1 VTASEAAAT
10 APRARLAVFVVVG
23 ALTGIAPLSIDAY
36 IPGLPELTSDL
47 GTSTSTGQLTL
58 TAFLLGLAL
67 SQVVA
72 GSISD
77 NVGRRTPVLVGLLA
91 YVVSSVLCGLAPEI
105 WTLTFLRLVQ
115 GAAAGVGFV
124 IARAIVRDLY
134 TGSAGAR
141 VFAQLVL
148 ISGVAPVVAPII
160 GGQVLRFTSWR
171 GLFVLFALVSAA
183 ILAIANLVLVETLP
197 EHLRHEPGIRTKL
210 RVFRRL
216 LTDRS
221 FLPYALV
228 GSLGFAAMFSYIA
241 GAPFVLEDIHGL
253 TPQQFSLV
261 FAANAFGL
269 VAMSQISSRL
279 VERVGPSALLR
290 AGALLSAA
298 GGVIT
303 LLSVVLDAELA
314 VLLVGLWLMVSAI
327 GLIVPNSTAL
337 ALTHQGERAGS
348 ASALYGLGQFGLGAL
363 LAPLAGVA
371 GNHDALPMGITIA
384 TCGLGALAI
393 NRLWCREPPLEP
405 VLEPVP

>member
-1 VTASEAAAT
+1 MSES
-10 APRARLAVFVVVG
+10 PRAVATENRVAIFIVVG

-77 NVGRRTPVLVGLLA
+77 NVGRRTPVIAGLVA
-91 YVVSSVLCGLAPEI
+91 YVVSSLLCGLAPNI

-141 VFAQLVL
+141 VFARLVL

-171 GLFVLFALVSAA
+171 GLFVVFAVISSVILVV
-183 ILAIANLVLVETLP
+183 ANIVLVETLP
-197 EHLRHEPGIRTKL
+197 DHLRHEPGIRTKL

-216 LTDRS
+216 IFDRT

-253 TPQQFSLV
+253 SPQEFSV
-261 FAANAFGL
+261 AFAANAAGL
-269 VAMSQISSRL
+269 VALSQISGRY
-279 VERVGPSALLR
+279 VERVGPSVLLR
-290 AGALLSAA
+290 AGALMSAA
-298 GGVIT
+298 GGVVT
-303 LLSVVLDAELA
+303 LLSVVLDAGLTPLLA
-314 VLLVGLWLMVSAI
+314 GLWLMVSAI

-337 ALTHQGERAGS
+337 ALAHQGERAGS
-348 ASALYGLGQFGLGAL
+348 ASALYGLGQFGLGAV

-384 TCGLGALAI
+384 VCGLGALLI
-393 NRLWCREPPLEP
+393 YEVWCDRAPFEPALEP
-405 VLEPVP
+405 AP

>member
-1 VTASEAAAT
+1 LSDPEPAG
-10 APRARLAVFVVVG
+10 APHNRVAIFVVVG

-77 NVGRRTPVLVGLLA
+77 NVGRRTPVLAGLIA
-91 YVVSSVLCGLAPEI
+91 YVLSSLLCGLSPEI

-141 VFAQLVL
+141 MFARLVL

-171 GLFVLFALVSAA
+171 GLFVVFAVISAVILVV
-183 ILAIANLVLVETLP
+183 ANLVLVETLP
-197 EHLRHEPGIRTKL
+197 DHLRHEPGIRTKL

-216 LTDRS
+216 LGDRS

-253 TPQQFSLV
+253 SPQQFSLA
-261 FAANAFGL
+261 FAANAAGL
-269 VAMSQISSRL
+269 VALSQVSGRF
-279 VERVGPSALLR
+279 VERIGPSVLLR
-290 AGALLSAA
+290 SGALMSAA
-298 GGVIT
+298 GGVLT
-303 LLSVVLDAELA
+303 LLSVLLDAGLIP
-314 VLLVGLWLMVSAI
+314 LLVGLWLMVSAI

-337 ALTHQGERAGS
+337 ALAQQGERAGS
-348 ASALYGLGQFGLGAL
+348 ASALYGLGQFGLGAV

-371 GNHDALPMGITIA
+371 GNQNALPMAVTIA
-384 TCGLGALAI
+384 ACGIGALVI
-393 NRLWCREPPLEP
+393 NQVWCDQAPFEPALESAP
-405 VLEPVP
+405 

>member
-1 VTASEAAAT
+1 VSGPQRAAA
-10 APRARLAVFVVVG
+10 AQHRVAIFIVVG

-47 GTSTSTGQLTL
+47 GTSASTGQLTL

-77 NVGRRTPVLVGLLA
+77 NAGRRTPVLTGLLA
-91 YVVSSVLCGLAPEI
+91 YVVSSLLCGLSPEI

-141 VFAQLVL
+141 VFARLVL
-148 ISGVAPVVAPII
+148 ISGVAPVIAPII

-171 GLFVLFALVSAA
+171 GLFVVFAVISAV
-183 ILAIANLVLVETLP
+183 ILAVANIVLIETLP
-197 EHLRHEPGIRTKL
+197 GHLRHEPGIRTKL

-216 LTDRS
+216 LFDRT

-253 TPQQFSLV
+253 SPQQFSLA
-261 FAANAFGL
+261 FALNTLGL
-269 VAMSQISSRL
+269 VAFSQISGRF
-279 VERVGPSALLR
+279 VERIGPGVLLR
-290 AGALLSAA
+290 LGSLMSAT
-298 GGVIT
+298 GGVVT
-303 LLSVVLDAELA
+303 LLSIVLDAGL
-314 VLLVGLWLMVSAI
+314 VPLLGGLWLMVSAI

-337 ALTHQGERAGS
+337 ALAHQGQRAGS
-348 ASALYGLGQFGLGAL
+348 ASALYGLGQFGLGAI

-371 GNHDALPMGITIA
+371 GNHNALPMGITVA
-384 TCGLGALAI
+384 ACGLGALAVFE
-393 NRLWCREPPLEP
+393 LFCGGAALEP
-405 VLEPVP
+405 AFEPSP

>member
-1 VTASEAAAT
+1 MSAT
-10 APRARLAVFVVVG
+10 AARRNRVAIFVVVG

-47 GTSTSTGQLTL
+47 GSSTSSGQLTL

-77 NVGRRTPVLVGLLA
+77 NVGRRTPVLAGLLA
-91 YVVSSVLCGLAPEI
+91 YVVSSLLCGLSPEI

-134 TGSAGAR
+134 RGSAGAR
-141 VFAQLVL
+141 MFARLVL

-171 GLFVLFALVSAA
+171 GLFVVFAVISAL
-183 ILAIANLVLVETLP
+183 ILAVANLVLIETLP

-216 LTDRS
+216 VWDRT

-253 TPQQFSLV
+253 SAQEFSV
-261 FAANAFGL
+261 AFAANAAGL
-269 VAMSQISSRL
+269 VALSQISGRF
-279 VERVGPSALLR
+279 VERIGPSVLLR
-290 AGALLSAA
+290 AGAVMSAI
-298 GGVIT
+298 GGVVT
-303 LLSVVLDAELA
+303 LLSVVLDGGLA
-314 VLLVGLWLMVSAI
+314 SLLVGLWLMVSAI

-337 ALTHQGERAGS
+337 ALDNQGERAGS
-348 ASALYGLGQFGLGAL
+348 ASALFGLGQFGLGAV

-371 GNHDALPMGITIA
+371 GNHNALPMAITIA
-384 TCGLGALAI
+384 VCGIGALVI
-393 NRLWCREPPLEP
+393 NRVWCDQAPLEP
-405 VLEPVP
+405 ALEPAP

>member
-1 VTASEAAAT
+1 LSE
-10 APRARLAVFVVVG
+10 PQRAGVPGNRVAIFIVVG

-77 NVGRRTPVLVGLLA
+77 NVGRRTPVIAGLLA
-91 YVVSSVLCGLAPEI
+91 YVVSSLLCGLSPNV
-105 WTLTFLRLVQ
+105 WTLIFLRLVQ

-141 VFAQLVL
+141 VFARLVL
-148 ISGVAPVVAPII
+148 ISGVAPVIAPII

-171 GLFVLFALVSAA
+171 GLFVVFALISAA
-183 ILAIANLVLVETLP
+183 ILAVANVVLAETLP
-197 EHLRHEPGIRTKL
+197 DHLRHEPGIRTKL

-216 LTDRS
+216 VGDRT

-253 TPQQFSLV
+253 SPQQFSFA
-261 FAANAFGL
+261 FAANAAGL
-269 VAMSQISSRL
+269 VAFSQISARF
-279 VERVGPSALLR
+279 VERIGPNALLR
-290 AGALLSAA
+290 AGALMSAA
-298 GGVIT
+298 GGVTT
-303 LLSVVLDAELA
+303 LLSVVLDAGLA
-314 VLLVGLWLMVSAI
+314 PLLAGLWLMVSAI

-337 ALTHQGERAGS
+337 ALAHQGERAGS
-348 ASALYGLGQFGLGAL
+348 ASALYGLGQFGLGAV

-371 GNHDALPMGITIA
+371 GNQDALPMGITIA
-384 TCGLGALAI
+384 ACGLGALVI
-393 NRLWCREPPLEP
+393 NEVWCDRTPFEPLLEP
-405 VLEPVP
+405 AP

>member
-1 VTASEAAAT
+1 MSGSQRSDAS
-10 APRARLAVFVVVG
+10 RHRLAIFVVLG

-47 GTSTSTGQLTL
+47 GTSASTGQLTL

-77 NVGRRTPVLVGLLA
+77 SIGRRTPVLAGLLA
-91 YVVSSVLCGLAPEI
+91 YLVSSLLCGLSPEI
-105 WTLTFLRLVQ
+105 WSLTFLRLVQ

-124 IARAIVRDLY
+124 IARAIVRDMY
-134 TGSAGAR
+134 TGSSGAR
-141 VFAQLVL
+141 VFARLVL

-160 GGQVLRFTSWR
+160 GGQLLRFTSWR
-171 GLFVLFALVSAA
+171 GLFVVFALISAA

-216 LTDRS
+216 LGDRT

-253 TPQQFSLV
+253 SPQQFSLV
-261 FAANAFGL
+261 FAVNAAGL
-269 VAMSQISSRL
+269 VAFSQISGRF
-279 VERVGPSALLR
+279 VERIGPGVLLR
-290 AGALLSAA
+290 AGSLMSAS
-298 GGVIT
+298 GGAVT
-303 LLSVVLDAELA
+303 LTSVVFAGTLA
-314 VLLVGLWLMVSAI
+314 PLLIGLWLMVSAI

-337 ALTHQGERAGS
+337 ALARQGDRAGS

-371 GNHDALPMGITIA
+371 GNHNALPMGITIA
-384 TCGLGALAI
+384 VCGIGALVI
-393 NRLWCREPPLEP
+393 NQIWCGEAPLEP
-405 VLEPVP
+405 ALETGR

>member
-1 VTASEAAAT
+1 VTSQEASASQHRVAI
-10 APRARLAVFVVVG
+10 FIVVG

-47 GTSTSTGQLTL
+47 GTSASTGQLTL

-77 NVGRRTPVLVGLLA
+77 NIGRRTPVLAGLLA
-91 YVVSSVLCGLAPEI
+91 YVVTSLLCGLSPEI

-141 VFAQLVL
+141 VFARLVL
-148 ISGVAPVVAPII
+148 ISGVAPVIAPII

-171 GLFVLFALVSAA
+171 GLFVVFAVISTVILVV
-183 ILAIANLVLVETLP
+183 ANLVLVETLP
-197 EHLRHEPGIRTKL
+197 DHLRHEPGMRTKL

-216 LTDRS
+216 LGDRT

-241 GAPFVLEDIHGL
+241 GAPFVLENIHGL
-253 TPQQFSLV
+253 SPQQFSLA
-261 FAANAFGL
+261 FAANAAGL
-269 VAMSQISSRL
+269 VALSQISGRF
-279 VERVGPSALLR
+279 VERIGPSVLLR
-290 AGALLSAA
+290 GGALMSAT
-298 GGVIT
+298 GGVVT
-303 LLSVVLDAELA
+303 LLSVALDAGLTPLLA
-314 VLLVGLWLMVSAI
+314 GLWLMVSAI

-337 ALTHQGERAGS
+337 ALAHQGERAGS
-348 ASALYGLGQFGLGAL
+348 ASALYGLGQFGLGAV

-371 GNHDALPMGITIA
+371 GNHNALPMGITIA
-384 TCGLGALAI
+384 ACGIGALVI
-393 NRLWCREPPLEP
+393 NQVWCDQVPLEP
-405 VLEPVP
+405 AFEPAP

>member
-1 VTASEAAAT
+1 LSEPPLAS
-10 APRARLAVFVVVG
+10 APRNRVAIFIVVG

-47 GTSTSTGQLTL
+47 GTSASTGQLTL

-77 NVGRRTPVLVGLLA
+77 NVGRRTPVIAGLLA
-91 YVVSSVLCGLAPEI
+91 YVVSSLLCGLSPNI

-141 VFAQLVL
+141 VFARLVL

-171 GLFVLFALVSAA
+171 GLFVVFALISAV
-183 ILAIANLVLVETLP
+183 ILAVANIVLVETLP
-197 EHLRHEPGIRTKL
+197 AHLRHEPGIRTKIH
-210 RVFRRL
+210 VFRRL
-216 LTDRS
+216 IVDRT

-253 TPQQFSLV
+253 SPQQFSV
-261 FAANAFGL
+261 AFAANAAGL
-269 VAMSQISSRL
+269 VALSQISGRY
-279 VERVGPSALLR
+279 VERVGPSVLLR
-290 AGALLSAA
+290 AGALMSAA
-298 GGVIT
+298 GGVTT
-303 LLSVVLDAELA
+303 LLSVVLDAGLA
-314 VLLVGLWLMVSAI
+314 PLFAGLWLMVSAI

-337 ALTHQGERAGS
+337 ALAHQGERAGS
-348 ASALYGLGQFGLGAL
+348 ASALYGLGQFGLGAV
-363 LAPLAGVA
+363 LAPLTGVA

-384 TCGLGALAI
+384 ACGLGALLI
-393 NRLWCREPPLEP
+393 YELWCDHVPLEP
-405 VLEPVP
+405 AFEPAP

>member
-1 VTASEAAAT
+1 LSEPRRPGASGN
-10 APRARLAVFVVVG
+10 RLAIFIVVG

-77 NVGRRTPVLVGLLA
+77 NVGRRTPVIAGLLA
-91 YVVSSVLCGLAPEI
+91 YVVSSLLCGLSPNI
-105 WTLTFLRLVQ
+105 WTLIFLRLVQ

-141 VFAQLVL
+141 VFARLVL

-171 GLFVLFALVSAA
+171 GLFVVFALISTV
-183 ILAIANLVLVETLP
+183 ILAVANIVLVETLP

-216 LTDRS
+216 LGDRT

-253 TPQQFSLV
+253 SPQQFSV
-261 FAANAFGL
+261 AFAANAAGL
-269 VAMSQISSRL
+269 VALSQISGRY
-279 VERVGPSALLR
+279 VERIGPAALLR
-290 AGALLSAA
+290 AGALMSAA
-298 GGVIT
+298 GGVTT
-303 LLSVVLDAELA
+303 LLSVILDAGLA
-314 VLLVGLWLMVSAI
+314 PLLAGLWLMVSAI

-384 TCGLGALAI
+384 ACGLGALLI
-393 NRLWCREPPLEP
+393 CELWCDRMPMESAFEPAP
-405 VLEPVP
+405 

>member
-1 VTASEAAAT
+1 LSEPPLAGASRNRVAI
-10 APRARLAVFVVVG
+10 FIVVG

-47 GTSTSTGQLTL
+47 GTSASTGQLTL

-77 NVGRRTPVLVGLLA
+77 NIGRRTPVIAGLLA
-91 YVVSSVLCGLAPEI
+91 YVVSSLLCGLSPNI
-105 WTLTFLRLVQ
+105 WTLILLRLVQ

-124 IARAIVRDLY
+124 IARAIIRDLY

-141 VFAQLVL
+141 VFARLVL

-171 GLFVLFALVSAA
+171 GLFVVFALFSAVL
-183 ILAIANLVLVETLP
+183 LAVANVVLVETLP
-197 EHLRHEPGIRTKL
+197 EHLRHEPGMRTKV

-216 LTDRS
+216 LGDRT

-253 TPQQFSLV
+253 SPQQFSV
-261 FAANAFGL
+261 AFAANAAGL
-269 VAMSQISSRL
+269 VALSQISGRF
-279 VERVGPSALLR
+279 VERIGPSALLR
-290 AGALLSAA
+290 AGAVMSAA

-303 LLSVVLDAELA
+303 LLSVVLDAGLA
-314 VLLVGLWLMVSAI
+314 SLLAGLWLMVSAI

-337 ALTHQGERAGS
+337 ALAHQGERAGS
-348 ASALYGLGQFGLGAL
+348 ASALYGLGQFGLGAV
-363 LAPLAGVA
+363 LAPLAGIA
-371 GNHDALPMGITIA
+371 GNHDALPMAITIA
-384 TCGLGALAI
+384 VCGLGALLI
-393 NRLWCREPPLEP
+393 YELWCDRAPLEP
-405 VLEPVP
+405 AFEPAP

>member
-1 VTASEAAAT
+1 LELSS
-10 APRARLAVFVVVG
+10 RRRLGVFLVLG

-58 TAFLLGLAL
+58 TAFLIGLAV

-91 YVVSSVLCGLAPEI
+91 YVASSVLCGLAPGI

-134 TGSAGAR
+134 TGTAGAR
-141 VFAQLVL
+141 VFARLVL
-148 ISGVAPVVAPII
+148 VSGVAPVVAPII

-171 GLFVLFALVSAA
+171 GLFVVFAVVSAV
-183 ILAIANLVLVETLP
+183 ILAVANLVLVETLP

-216 LTDRS
+216 LYDRT

-253 TPQQFSLV
+253 SPQEFSLA
-261 FAANAFGL
+261 FAANAAGL
-269 VAMSQISSRL
+269 VALSQISGRF
-279 VERVGPSALLR
+279 VERIGPSVLLR
-290 AGALLSAA
+290 AGALMSAT
-298 GGVIT
+298 GGVVT
-303 LLSVVLDAELA
+303 LLSVVLDAGLTP
-314 VLLVGLWLMVSAI
+314 LLVGLWLMVSAI

-337 ALTHQGERAGS
+337 ALAQQGERAGS
-348 ASALYGLGQFGLGAL
+348 ASALYGLGQFGLGAV

-384 TCGLGALAI
+384 ACGIGALVI
-393 NRLWCREPPLEP
+393 NQVWCDQAPFEPALEAAP
-405 VLEPVP
+405 

>member
-1 VTASEAAAT
+1 MSQPEASEGSRNRIAI
-10 APRARLAVFVVVG
+10 FVVVG

-47 GTSTSTGQLTL
+47 GTSASTGQLTL

-77 NVGRRTPVLVGLLA
+77 NVGRRAPVLAGLAA
-91 YVVSSVLCGLAPEI
+91 YLVSSLLCGLSPGI
-105 WTLTFLRLVQ
+105 LTLTFLRLVQ

-141 VFAQLVL
+141 VFARLV
-148 ISGVAPVVAPII
+148 IVSGVAPVIAPIL

-171 GLFVLFALVSAA
+171 GLFVLFAVVSAV
-183 ILAIANLVLVETLP
+183 ILAAAYAFLFETLP
-197 EHLRHEPGIRTKL
+197 LHLRHEPGIRTKL
-210 RVFRRL
+210 RVFRAL
-216 LTDRS
+216 VVDTS

-253 TPQQFSLV
+253 SPQEFSLA
-261 FAANAFGL
+261 FACNAFGL
-269 VAMSQISSRL
+269 VVLSQVSGRL
-279 VERVGPSALLR
+279 VDRVGPAVLLR
-290 AGALLSAA
+290 VGAGMSAT
-298 GGVIT
+298 GGAVT
-303 LLSVVLDAELA
+303 LLSVVLDAGLTP
-314 VLLVGLWLMVSAI
+314 LLIGLWLTVSAI

-337 ALTHQGERAGS
+337 ALAHQGERAGS
-348 ASALYGLGQFGLGAL
+348 ASALYGLGQFGLGAM
-363 LAPLAGVA
+363 LAPLAGIA
-371 GNHDALPMGITIA
+371 GNHDALPMAITIA
-384 TCGLGALAI
+384 ACGVGALLI
-393 NRLWCREPPLEP
+393 SELFRNRGPVEVALEP
-405 VLEPVP
+405 AP

>member
-1 VTASEAAAT
+1 
-10 APRARLAVFVVVG
+10 
-23 ALTGIAPLSIDAY
+23 
-36 IPGLPELTSDL
+36 LPELTSDL
-47 GTSTSTGQLTL
+47 GTSASTGQLTL

-77 NVGRRTPVLVGLLA
+77 NVGRRTPVLAGLLA
-91 YVVSSVLCGLAPEI
+91 YIVSSLLCGLSPEI

-141 VFAQLVL
+141 VFARLVL

-171 GLFVLFALVSAA
+171 GLFVVFALISAA
-183 ILAIANLVLVETLP
+183 ILVVANLVLVETLP
-197 EHLRHEPGIRTKL
+197 DHLRHEPGVRTKL

-216 LTDRS
+216 LVDRT

-253 TPQQFSLV
+253 SPQEFSV
-261 FAANAFGL
+261 AFAANAAGL
-269 VAMSQISSRL
+269 VALSQISGRFVQRL
-279 VERVGPSALLR
+279 GPGVLLR
-290 AGALLSAA
+290 AGALMSAS

-303 LLSVVLDAELA
+303 LMSILLDAGLTL
-314 VLLVGLWLMVSAI
+314 LLVGLWLMVSAI

-337 ALTHQGERAGS
+337 ALAHQGERAGS
-348 ASALYGLGQFGLGAL
+348 ASALYGLGQFGLGAV

-371 GNHDALPMGITIA
+371 GNHDAIPMGITIA
-384 TCGLGALAI
+384 ACGIGALVT
-393 NRLWCREPPLEP
+393 NQLWCDRAAFEPALEP
-405 VLEPVP
+405 AP

>member
-1 VTASEAAAT
+1 MSEPPLAGASRNRVAI
-10 APRARLAVFVVVG
+10 FIVVG

-47 GTSTSTGQLTL
+47 GTSASTGQLTL

-77 NVGRRTPVLVGLLA
+77 NIGRRTPVIAGLLA
-91 YVVSSVLCGLAPEI
+91 YVVSSLLCGLSPNI
-105 WTLTFLRLVQ
+105 WTLILLRLVQ

-124 IARAIVRDLY
+124 IARAIIRDLY

-141 VFAQLVL
+141 VFARLVL

-171 GLFVLFALVSAA
+171 GLFVVFALFSAVL
-183 ILAIANLVLVETLP
+183 LAVANVVLVETLP
-197 EHLRHEPGIRTKL
+197 EHLRHEPGMRTKV

-216 LTDRS
+216 LGDRT

-253 TPQQFSLV
+253 SPQQFSV
-261 FAANAFGL
+261 AFAANAAGL
-269 VAMSQISSRL
+269 VALSQISGRF
-279 VERVGPSALLR
+279 VERIGPSALLR
-290 AGALLSAA
+290 AGAVMSAA

-303 LLSVVLDAELA
+303 LLSVVLDAGLA
-314 VLLVGLWLMVSAI
+314 SLLAGLWLMVSAI

-337 ALTHQGERAGS
+337 ALAHQGERAGS
-348 ASALYGLGQFGLGAL
+348 ASALYGLGQFGLGAV
-363 LAPLAGVA
+363 LAPLAGIA
-371 GNHDALPMGITIA
+371 GNHDALPMAITIA
-384 TCGLGALAI
+384 VCGLGALLI
-393 NRLWCREPPLEP
+393 YELWCDRAPLEP
-405 VLEPVP
+405 AFEPAP

>member
-1 VTASEAAAT
+1 MSGSQGPEAS
-10 APRARLAVFVVVG
+10 RRRLAIFVVLG

-47 GTSTSTGQLTL
+47 GGSASAGQLTL

-77 NVGRRTPVLVGLLA
+77 SIGRRTPVLAGLIA
-91 YVVSSVLCGLAPEI
+91 YLVSSLLCGLAPEI

-134 TGSAGAR
+134 TGSSGAR
-141 VFAQLVL
+141 MFARLVL
-148 ISGVAPVVAPII
+148 VSGVAPVIAPII
-160 GGQVLRFTSWR
+160 GGQLLRLTSWR
-171 GLFVLFALVSAA
+171 GLFVVFALISAA
-183 ILAIANLVLVETLP
+183 ILAVANLVLVETLP

-216 LTDRS
+216 LGDRT

-253 TPQQFSLV
+253 SPQEFSLV
-261 FAANAFGL
+261 FAANALGL
-269 VAMSQISSRL
+269 VAFSQVGGRVID
-279 VERVGPSALLR
+279 RVGPMPPLR
-290 AGALLSAA
+290 AGALMSAA
-298 GGVIT
+298 GGAIT
-303 LLSVVLDAELA
+303 LLSVVLGGALA
-314 VLLVGLWLMVSAI
+314 PLLIGLWLMVSAI
-327 GLIVPNSTAL
+327 GLIVPTSTAL
-337 ALTHQGERAGS
+337 ALAHQGERAGS
-348 ASALYGLGQFGLGAL
+348 ASALYGLGQFGLGAV

-371 GNHDALPMGITIA
+371 GNHSALPMAITIA
-384 TCGLGALAI
+384 ACGIGALLI
-393 NRLWCREPPLEP
+393 NQVWCDQGLEP
-405 VLEPVP
+405 AFEGAP

>member
-1 VTASEAAAT
+1 MRAT
-10 APRARLAVFVVVG
+10 AASRNRVAIFVVVG

-47 GTSTSTGQLTL
+47 GTSASTGQLTL

-77 NVGRRTPVLVGLLA
+77 NVGRRTPVLAGLIA
-91 YVVSSVLCGLAPEI
+91 YVVSSLLCGLSPGI

-141 VFAQLVL
+141 MFARLVL

-171 GLFVLFALVSAA
+171 GLFVVFAVISAMILVV
-183 ILAIANLVLVETLP
+183 ANLVLVETLP
-197 EHLRHEPGIRTKL
+197 EHLRHEPGIRIKL

-216 LTDRS
+216 FGDRT

-253 TPQQFSLV
+253 SPQEFSLA
-261 FAANAFGL
+261 FAANAAGL
-269 VAMSQISSRL
+269 VALSQISGRF
-279 VERVGPSALLR
+279 VERIGPSVLLR
-290 AGALLSAA
+290 AGALMSAA
-298 GGVIT
+298 GGATT
-303 LLSVVLDAELA
+303 LLA
-314 VLLVGLWLMVSAI
+314 VLLDAGLTPLLIGLWLMVSAI
-327 GLIVPNSTAL
+327 GLIVPDSTAL
-337 ALTHQGERAGS
+337 ALAHQGRAGS
-348 ASALYGLGQFGLGAL
+348 ASALYGLGQFGLGAI

-371 GNHDALPMGITIA
+371 GNHNALPMGITIA
-384 TCGLGALAI
+384 ACGIGALLI
-393 NRLWCREPPLEP
+393 NETWCDRVPFEPALEAAP
-405 VLEPVP
+405 

>member
-1 VTASEAAAT
+1 VSDAGAT
-10 APRARLAVFVVVG
+10 GAPHNRVAIFVVVG

-77 NVGRRTPVLVGLLA
+77 NIGRRTPVLAGLLA
-91 YVVSSVLCGLAPEI
+91 YVVSSLLCGLSPEI

-134 TGSAGAR
+134 TGTAGAR
-141 VFAQLVL
+141 MFARLVL

-171 GLFVLFALVSAA
+171 GLFVVFAVISAV
-183 ILAIANLVLVETLP
+183 ILTVANIVLVETLP
-197 EHLRHEPGIRTKL
+197 DHLRHEPGIRTKL

-216 LTDRS
+216 LGDRT

-228 GSLGFAAMFSYIA
+228 GSLAFAAMFSYIA

-253 TPQQFSLV
+253 SAQQFSLA
-261 FAANAFGL
+261 FAANAAGL
-269 VAMSQISSRL
+269 VAFSQISGRF
-279 VERVGPSALLR
+279 VERIGPSVLLR
-290 AGALLSAA
+290 AGALMSAA
-298 GGVIT
+298 GGLVT
-303 LLSVVLDAELA
+303 LLSVVLDAGLTP
-314 VLLVGLWLMVSAI
+314 LLVGLWLMVSAI

-337 ALTHQGERAGS
+337 ALAEQGERAGS
-348 ASALYGLGQFGLGAL
+348 ASALYGLGQFGLGAV

-384 TCGLGALAI
+384 ACGVGALVI
-393 NRLWCREPPLEP
+393 NQVWCDRAPFEPALEAAP
-405 VLEPVP
+405 

>member
-1 VTASEAAAT
+1 LSEPPRAAAT
-10 APRARLAVFVVVG
+10 GNRVAIFIVVG

-77 NVGRRTPVLVGLLA
+77 NVGRRTPVIAGLLA
-91 YVVSSVLCGLAPEI
+91 YVVSSLLCGLAPNI

-141 VFAQLVL
+141 VFARLVL

-171 GLFVLFALVSAA
+171 GLFVVFAVISSVILVV
-183 ILAIANLVLVETLP
+183 ANIVLVETLP
-197 EHLRHEPGIRTKL
+197 DHLRHEPGIRTKL

-216 LTDRS
+216 VFDRT

-253 TPQQFSLV
+253 SPQEFSV
-261 FAANAFGL
+261 AFAVNAAGL
-269 VAMSQISSRL
+269 VALSQISGRY
-279 VERVGPSALLR
+279 VERVGPSVLLR
-290 AGALLSAA
+290 AGALMSAA
-298 GGVIT
+298 GGIVT
-303 LLSVVLDAELA
+303 LLSVVLDAGLTPLLA
-314 VLLVGLWLMVSAI
+314 GLWLMVSAI

-348 ASALYGLGQFGLGAL
+348 ASALYGLGTFGLGAV

-371 GNHDALPMGITIA
+371 GSHDALPMGITIA
-384 TCGLGALAI
+384 ACGIGALVI
-393 NRLWCREPPLEP
+393 NEVWCDRALIEP
-405 VLEPVP
+405 VLEPTS

>member
-1 VTASEAAAT
+1 VSGPEETGASHNRVAI
-10 APRARLAVFVVVG
+10 FIVVG

-47 GTSTSTGQLTL
+47 GTSASTGQLTL

-77 NVGRRTPVLVGLLA
+77 NVGRRTPVLAGLLA
-91 YVVSSVLCGLAPEI
+91 YIVSSLLCGLSPEI

-141 VFAQLVL
+141 VFARLVL

-171 GLFVLFALVSAA
+171 GLFVVFALISAA
-183 ILAIANLVLVETLP
+183 ILVVANLVLVETLP
-197 EHLRHEPGIRTKL
+197 DHLRHEPGVRTKL

-216 LTDRS
+216 LVDRT

-253 TPQQFSLV
+253 SPQEFSV
-261 FAANAFGL
+261 AFAANAAGL
-269 VAMSQISSRL
+269 VALSQISGRFVQRL
-279 VERVGPSALLR
+279 GPGVLLR
-290 AGALLSAA
+290 AGALMSAS

-303 LLSVVLDAELA
+303 LMSILLDAGLTL
-314 VLLVGLWLMVSAI
+314 LLVGLWLMVSAI

-337 ALTHQGERAGS
+337 ALAHQGERAGS
-348 ASALYGLGQFGLGAL
+348 ASALYGLGQFGLGAV

-371 GNHDALPMGITIA
+371 GNHDAIPMGITIA
-384 TCGLGALAI
+384 ACGIGALVT
-393 NRLWCREPPLEP
+393 NQLWCDRAAFEPALEP
-405 VLEPVP
+405 AP

>member
-1 VTASEAAAT
+1 LELSS
-10 APRARLAVFVVVG
+10 RRRLGVFLVLG

-47 GTSTSTGQLTL
+47 GTSASTGQLTL

-77 NVGRRTPVLVGLLA
+77 NVGRRTPVLAGLIA
-91 YVVSSVLCGLAPEI
+91 YVVSSLLCGLSPEI

-141 VFAQLVL
+141 VFARLVL
-148 ISGVAPVVAPII
+148 ISGVAPVIAPII

-171 GLFVLFALVSAA
+171 GLFVIFAVISAV
-183 ILAIANLVLVETLP
+183 ILAVANMVLVETLP
-197 EHLRHEPGIRTKL
+197 GHLRHEPGIRTKL
-210 RVFRRL
+210 RVFRGL
-216 LTDRS
+216 LIDRT

-253 TPQQFSLV
+253 SPQEFSLA
-261 FAANAFGL
+261 FAANAAGL
-269 VAMSQISSRL
+269 VALSQISGRF
-279 VERVGPSALLR
+279 VERIGPNMLLR

-298 GGVIT
+298 GGAIT
-303 LLSVVLDAELA
+303 LLA
-314 VLLVGLWLMVSAI
+314 VLLDAGLTPLLIGLWLMVSAI

-337 ALTHQGERAGS
+337 ALANQGERAGS
-348 ASALYGLGQFGLGAL
+348 ASALYGLGQFGLGAI

-384 TCGLGALAI
+384 ACGIGALVV
-393 NRLWCREPPLEP
+393 NQVWCAQGPLEP
-405 VLEPVP
+405 ALEPAP

>member
-1 VTASEAAAT
+1 MAASRSRVAI
-10 APRARLAVFVVVG
+10 FIVVG

-47 GTSTSTGQLTL
+47 GTSASTGQLTL

-77 NVGRRTPVLVGLLA
+77 NVGRRTPVLAGLIA
-91 YVVSSVLCGLAPEI
+91 YVASSLLCGLSPGI

-141 VFAQLVL
+141 MFARLVL

-171 GLFVLFALVSAA
+171 GLFVVFAVVSAV
-183 ILAIANLVLVETLP
+183 ILAVANVVLVETLP
-197 EHLRHEPGIRTKL
+197 DHLRHEPGIRTKL

-216 LTDRS
+216 FGDRT

-253 TPQQFSLV
+253 SPQQFSLA
-261 FAANAFGL
+261 FAANAAGL
-269 VAMSQISSRL
+269 VALSQVSGRF
-279 VERVGPSALLR
+279 VERIGPSVLLR
-290 AGALLSAA
+290 AGALMSAA
-298 GGVIT
+298 GGATT
-303 LLSVVLDAELA
+303 LLA
-314 VLLVGLWLMVSAI
+314 VLLDAGLTPLLIGLWLMVSAI

-337 ALTHQGERAGS
+337 ALSHQGERAGS
-348 ASALYGLGQFGLGAL
+348 ASALYGLGQFGLGAI

-371 GNHDALPMGITIA
+371 GNHNALPMGITIA
-384 TCGLGALAI
+384 TCGIGALLIHELFCGGAP
-393 NRLWCREPPLEP
+393 LDAALEP
-405 VLEPVP
+405 AP